1 MPQNQGSQNQGSQSA
16 KILYRPFGLLSGMLG
31 GLIASQIFRQV
42 WKQATPYGQAQDDAP
57 KALSTKYPLKQI
69 LIASVVQGALFGLV
83 KTLID
88 RGGARVFERFIGEW
102 PGD

>member
-1 MPQNQGSQNQGSQSA
+1 MPMNLGSKSA

-42 WKQATPYGQAQDDAP
+42 WKQATPYGQGQDDGP

-69 LIASVVQGALFGLV
+69 LIASIVQGALFGLV
-83 KTLID
+83 KTVID
-88 RGGARVFERFIGEW
+88 RGGARIFERFAGEW